1 MRANLIILKSTGLHA
16 AAVIAKAHKKAKS
29 ADVYEAAFVSDL
41 EVFMSVR
48 EHGADLGVFGRDNAL
63 LAVVNFA

>member
-16 AAVIAKAHKKAKS
+16 AAVLAKAHKRAKN
-29 ADVYEAAFVSDL
+29 AEIYEAEFVSDL
-41 EVFMSVR
+41 EVFMSVEER
-48 EHGADLGVFGRDNAL
+48 GADLHVFGRDKAL